1 MNLAHLRVLLVKD
14 YLTLWRNKG
23 FLIAFI
29 VAPILLTNIFI
40 LIQNELMHVAGG
52 LKSGSMID
60 EYFSFT
66 TTKRD
71 IDLKYEQ
78 KVVPSNFEDF

>member
-1 MNLAHLRVLLVKD
+1 
-14 YLTLWRNKG
+14 
-23 FLIAFI
+23 
-29 VAPILLTNIFI
+29 
-40 LIQNELMHVAGG
+40 MHVAGG